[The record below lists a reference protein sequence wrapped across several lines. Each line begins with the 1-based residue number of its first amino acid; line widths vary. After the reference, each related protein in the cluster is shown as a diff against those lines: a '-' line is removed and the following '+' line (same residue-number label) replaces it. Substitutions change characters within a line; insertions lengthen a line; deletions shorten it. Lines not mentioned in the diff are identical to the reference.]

1 MKKATIQPQPKPAT
15 QSAKATPAIVATTT
29 KEQGSDKPD
38 TPLGEGHIQNAFD
51 IANAEMSEKVKDK
64 VLTVSAV
71 KQRLAEAKDAF
82 NQGADHVKEGN
93 AIAGEAGVKLY
104 QAMTSGVID
113 TEETN
118 AILRDVF
125 GAKETSNG
133 QPGKTPAGQGEVIRK
148 RIVRAVAADEF
159 VTNGGATSGFFK
171 DLPPEAA
178 DEVQAVLDKLDAD
191 GSIWTAYDDLNKIKA
206 KHRDKV
212 NMAFDPAKIAAINE
226 SLGKPEAVLMLFNS
240 TALFDEYRTLS
251 KLLKVLGEGVTA
263 MRLEEMNEQANDT
276 GDGDIGADSEQ
287 AESEQLEAAE

>member
-1 MKKATIQPQPKPAT
+1 MKDKTMTKAQTLKATTAAT
-15 QSAKATPAIVATTT
+15 TPAVTPETT
-29 KEQGSDKPD
+29 KP
-38 TPLGEGHIQNAFD
+38 TPTSSNQDGESQPVANAFD
-51 IANAEMSEKVKDK
+51 IANAQMSEKVKDK

-82 NQGADHVKEGN
+82 NQGAEHVKEGN

-104 QAMTSGVID
+104 QAMTSGIVD
-113 TEETN
+113 AEETN

-159 VTNGGATSGFFK
+159 IANGGASSGFFK
-171 DLPPEAA
+171 DLPAEAA
-178 DEVQAVLDKLDAD
+178 DEVQAVLDTLDAD
-191 GSIWTAYDDLNKIKA
+191 GSIWTAYDALNKIKA
-206 KHRDKV
+206 KHRDRAA
-212 NMAFDPAKIAAINE
+212 MAFDPAKIATINE

-263 MRLEEMNEQANDT
+263 MRLEEANEANDT
-276 GDGDIGADSEQ
+276 GDGDIGSDEEQ
-287 AESEQLEAAE
+287 AESEQLQAAE